1 VPAKIVPLHG
11 WAVSAVLAQARRS
24 QRKKVVREKRR
35 SEAKGWDWRENSVD
49 HAGRKDAAVW
59 SFPRVDRGVDC
70 DWG

>member
-1 VPAKIVPLHG
+1 VTAEIPLHG